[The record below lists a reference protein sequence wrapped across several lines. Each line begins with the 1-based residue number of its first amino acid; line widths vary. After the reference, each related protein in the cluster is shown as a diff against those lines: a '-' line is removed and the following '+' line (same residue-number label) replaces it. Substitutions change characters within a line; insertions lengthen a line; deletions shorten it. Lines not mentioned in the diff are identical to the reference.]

1 MKDAPVRILLI
12 DDDEDSR
19 AIMARALRGAGHQV
33 VEAADGAE
41 AVGFDLAA
49 FDVILTDLQM
59 PQLGGREV
67 LETARKVA
75 PLTPVVAF
83 TAYAH
88 AEGALD
94 LLSAGAYDY
103 VPRPVDLTRLK
114 VLVQRAAE
122 WRRLQMENSAL
133 RQQAQR
139 AQPRGGDALM
149 VGTSPAILEVY
160 KVVAQVAPTGAPVL
174 IVGEAGTGK
183 ELLARTIHQRS
194 GRTGNFVSISC
205 ATLPE
210 QILLQELFG
219 YEAGAVPGLPDGK
232 RGLFEEAHGGTLFLD
247 EIDAASP
254 KVQAQLRRALEERA
268 VRHFGSQHPIV
279 VDTRLV
285 TATSRDLAQ
294 EVSHGRFREDL
305 LFRLQVVTVQVP
317 PLAARREDVPLLVEH
332 FLQHYAT
339 LLQRPVPMLAPDAK
353 QMLLDYDW
361 PGNIR
366 ELAQC
371 IERALL
377 LARGNV
383 ILKDDLPNTVRH
395 GGVKGAPT
403 EGLDADWP
411 PLATVERRYIDR
423 VLQHTGGNKTRA
435 AEVLGIDRRTLSRLF
450 ARERG
455 GTVDALQDAHD
466 HA

>member
-1 MKDAPVRILLI
+1 MKDAPVRILLV

-41 AVGFDLAA
+41 AVGFDMAA

-67 LETARKVA
+67 LETARKQA
-75 PLTPVVAF
+75 PHTPVVAF

-114 VLVQRAAE
+114 VLVLRAAE
-122 WRRLQMENSAL
+122 WRRLQQENSAL
-133 RQQAQR
+133 RLQAQR
-139 AQPRGGDALM
+139 THGRPSDALM

-194 GRTGNFVSISC
+194 GRSGNFVSISC

-219 YEAGAVPGLPDGK
+219 YEPGAVPGLPDGK

-254 KVQAQLRRALEERA
+254 KVQALLRRALEERA
-268 VRHFGSQHPIV
+268 VRHFGSQHPIGI
-279 VDTRLV
+279 DTRLV
-285 TATSRDLAQ
+285 TATSRDLLQ

-317 PLAARREDVPLLVEH
+317 PLAARREDLPLLIDH
-332 FLQHYAT
+332 FLQHYAA
-339 LLQRPVPMLAPDAK
+339 LLQRSVPVLAPDAR
-353 QMLLDYDW
+353 QLMLDYDW

-377 LARGNV
+377 LSRGNV

-395 GGVKGAPT
+395 SGVKGSPT

-411 PLATVERRYIDR
+411 PLSTVERRYIDR

-455 GTVDALQDAHD
+455 GSEGGLDGDDAAV
-466 HA
+466 

>member
-219 YEAGAVPGLPDGK
+219 YEAGAVPGPA
-232 RGLFEEAHGGTLFLD
+232 RR
-247 EIDAASP
+247 
-254 KVQAQLRRALEERA
+254 QARAL
-268 VRHFGSQHPIV
+268 
-279 VDTRLV
+279 
-285 TATSRDLAQ
+285 
-294 EVSHGRFREDL
+294 
-305 LFRLQVVTVQVP
+305 
-317 PLAARREDVPLLVEH
+317 
-332 FLQHYAT
+332 
-339 LLQRPVPMLAPDAK
+339 
-353 QMLLDYDW
+353 
-361 PGNIR
+361 
-366 ELAQC
+366 
-371 IERALL
+371 
-377 LARGNV
+377 
-383 ILKDDLPNTVRH
+383 
-395 GGVKGAPT
+395 
-403 EGLDADWP
+403 
-411 PLATVERRYIDR
+411 
-423 VLQHTGGNKTRA
+423 
-435 AEVLGIDRRTLSRLF
+435 
-450 ARERG
+450 RG
-455 GTVDALQDAHD
+455 GPRGHALPRRD
-466 HA
+466 